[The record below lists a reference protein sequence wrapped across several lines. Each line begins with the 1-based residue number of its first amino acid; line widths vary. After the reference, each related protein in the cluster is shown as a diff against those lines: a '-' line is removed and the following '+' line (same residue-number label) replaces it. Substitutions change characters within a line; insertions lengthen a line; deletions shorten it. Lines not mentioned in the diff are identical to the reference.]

1 MTTTQIILLA
11 AGAMLAGIVAALLL
25 LRPRFVLLNRKLMT
39 DHATGLL
46 NYEGF
51 LQYLKK
57 HQKKDSYVLYLLDLD
72 DFRRFNRQGYDTGD
86 RVLKAFAL
94 KLSRVVGTL
103 AICARYR
110 LGDEFLIM
118 VRQKD
123 SEKLAGV
130 LDKLNHDTT
139 YNDDPV
145 HFSYGVAAIECND
158 ADCFSAIRIAHEI
171 LMSKKPDQSAQ

>member
-11 AGAMLAGIVAALLL
+11 AGAMLVGIVAAILL
-25 LRPRFVLLNRKLMT
+25 LRPRFMQMHSRLMT
-39 DHATGLL
+39 DHTTGLL

-51 LQYLKK
+51 LHYLKK

-86 RVLKAFAL
+86 KVLKAFAL
-94 KLSRVVGTL
+94 RLSRIVGGL

-110 LGDEFLIM
+110 LGDEFLVV
-118 VRQKD
+118 VREKE
-123 SEKLAGV
+123 SEKLAKV
-130 LDKLNHDTT
+130 LDKLNHDMV

-158 ADCFSAIRIAHEI
+158 ADCFSAIRIAHDI
-171 LMSKKPDQSAQ
+171 LMSKKN